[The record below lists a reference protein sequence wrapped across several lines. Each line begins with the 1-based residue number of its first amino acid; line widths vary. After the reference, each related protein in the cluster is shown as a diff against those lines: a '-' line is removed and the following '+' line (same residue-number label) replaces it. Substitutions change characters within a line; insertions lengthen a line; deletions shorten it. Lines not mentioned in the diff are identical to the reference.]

1 MFPLISLSQTQ
12 IGQDINGEVAGD
24 WSSSGL
30 SISSDG
36 NIVAI
41 GSVGSN
47 NFTGHVK
54 VYQNVSGI
62 WTQIGQK
69 INGQILGEECYQI
82 SLSSNG
88 NIIAL
93 GSPSSDQI
101 FQNSGL
107 VRIYQNISG
116 VWTQIGQNIIGEALN
131 DYSGAGLSLSSDGN
145 IVAIGAYG
153 NDGNGSDSGHVRV
166 YQNISGVWTQIG
178 QDINGE
184 AAGDWFGFR
193 LSLSSNANIIAIGA
207 RNNDGN
213 GSNSG
218 HVRVYQN
225 ISGVWTQIGQD
236 INGEAAG
243 DLFGQSLSISSDG
256 SIIAI
261 GAIFNDGNGSDS
273 GHVRVYQNISGVW
286 TQIGQDINGEA
297 AGDWSG
303 NVNLSGNGNIV
314 VIGAANNDGNG
325 SDSGHV
331 RVYQNISGVWTQIGQ
346 DINGEAAGDKSSGV
360 SLSNNGNIVA
370 IGSNYNDGNGSDSG
384 HVRVFDLSAI
394 LTSDNFILESF
405 IIYPNPVSSILNIT
419 LKNNLE
425 LKNVNIYNSLGQL
438 IKTENKTEINISS
451 LSKGNYFVELITNQ
465 GKATR
470 TIIID

>member
-1 MFPLISLSQTQ
+1 MRKNIIFLLFPLISLSQTQ

-184 AAGDWFGFR
+184 AAGD
-193 LSLSSNANIIAIGA
+193 
-207 RNNDGN
+207 
-213 GSNSG
+213 
-218 HVRVYQN
+218 
-225 ISGVWTQIGQD
+225 
-236 INGEAAG
+236 
-243 DLFGQSLSISSDG
+243 
-256 SIIAI
+256 
-261 GAIFNDGNGSDS
+261 
-273 GHVRVYQNISGVW
+273 
-286 TQIGQDINGEA
+286 
-297 AGDWSG
+297 
-303 NVNLSGNGNIV
+303 
-314 VIGAANNDGNG
+314 
-325 SDSGHV
+325 
-331 RVYQNISGVWTQIGQ
+331 
-346 DINGEAAGDKSSGV
+346 KSSGV